1 MLTVE
6 RSHAYWRLEAFVVFA
21 IEVWRQK
28 ASIRRAEF
36 KGR

>member
-6 RSHAYWRLEAFVVFA
+6 RSHAYWRLAAFVVFA

-36 KGR
+36 KVR

>member
-6 RSHAYWRLEAFVVFA
+6 RSHAYWRAAGSMVFA

-28 ASIRRAEF
+28 PAIRQ
-36 KGR
+36 GGI